1 MMQVLMVTLFVMSVF
16 TMSMAYSQQIMQKTV
31 SCTSRE
37 KAVSYLKEEH
47 NESVIM
53 SAVNINNGAF
63 IEWFQNDTTGS
74 WTLIEHNNI
83 TACILAS
90 GIKGIKT

>member
-1 MMQVLMVTLFVMSVF
+1 MQILILALFIMSIF
-16 TMSMAYSQQIMQKTV
+16 TVSIAYGQQVMQKTV

-37 KAVSYLKEEH
+37 KAVSYLKEGH
-47 NESVIM
+47 NESVII
-53 SAVNINNGAF
+53 SAVNMNNGAF
-63 IEWFQNDTTGS
+63 IEWYENDITGS

-90 GIKGIKT
+90 GIKGTKT

>member
-1 MMQVLMVTLFVMSVF
+1 MQIIIGSIFVMLFF
-16 TMSMAYSQQIMQKTV
+16 TVSIAYSQQLMQKTV
-31 SCTSRE
+31 SCTTRE
-37 KAVSYLKEEH
+37 KAVAYLKEEH

-53 SAVNINNGAF
+53 SAVNMNNGAF
-63 IEWFQNDTTGS
+63 IEWFQNDNTGS

-90 GIKGIKT
+90 GIKGTKI

>member
-1 MMQVLMVTLFVMSVF
+1 MQVLIVTFFLMSFF
-16 TMSMAYSQQIMQKTV
+16 TVSMAHSQQLMQKTV

-37 KAVSYLKEEH
+37 KAVSYLKEKH

-63 IEWFQNDTTGS
+63 IEWWENDSIGS

>member
-1 MMQVLMVTLFVMSVF
+1 MQVLIVTLFLMSFF
-16 TMSMAYSQQIMQKTV
+16 TVSIAHSQQLMQKTV

-53 SAVNINNGAF
+53 SAVNMNNGAF
-63 IEWFQNDTTGS
+63 IEWWENDNIGS

-90 GIKGIKT
+90 GIKGTKT

>member
-1 MMQVLMVTLFVMSVF
+1 MQVLIVTLFLMSF
-16 TMSMAYSQQIMQKTV
+16 FNMSIAHSQQLMQKTV

-37 KAVSYLKEEH
+37 SAVSYLKEGH

-53 SAVNINNGAF
+53 SAVNMNNGAF
-63 IEWFQNDTTGS
+63 IEWWENDNIGS

-90 GIKGIKT
+90 GIKGTKI

>member
-1 MMQVLMVTLFVMSVF
+1 MQVLIVALFVMSFF
-16 TMSMAYSQQIMQKTV
+16 TVSIAYSQQLMQKTV

-37 KAVSYLKEEH
+37 KAVSYLKEAH
-47 NESVIM
+47 SESVIM
-53 SAVNINNGAF
+53 SAVNMNNGAF
-63 IEWFQNDTTGS
+63 IEWWENDNICS

-90 GIKGIKT
+90 GIKGTKT